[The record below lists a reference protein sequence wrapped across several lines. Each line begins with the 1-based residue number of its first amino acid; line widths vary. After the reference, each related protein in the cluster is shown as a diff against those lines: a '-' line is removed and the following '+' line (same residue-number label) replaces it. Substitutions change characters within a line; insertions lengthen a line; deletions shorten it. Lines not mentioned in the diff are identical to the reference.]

1 MGYAIVFLC
10 RVWLKKSRFF
20 DKSSCNCR
28 TIFDWDKKAVR
39 LKELEEESSRADFWN
54 DPKKAGRVMQDLE
67 GGRTERASFIRL
79 EKSLS
84 DLEGFAALGNLSA
97 EDSVELEKEYALAE
111 KTIAEWEFQTLLDG
125 EYDAGSALLTLRS
138 GAGGVDAQD
147 WAEMLSRMYLRYGER
162 QKWKTKIIDTSRGT
176 EAGIKSMTIE
186 VTGAYAY
193 GYLKG
198 EAGIHRL
205 VRLSP
210 FNANSLRQTSFAS
223 VEVLPVIEDE
233 KVIEIRNED
242 LRVDTYRAS
251 GAGGQNV
258 NKTESAVRITHL
270 PTGTVVTS
278 QSERSQ
284 LQNRAEAMKILR
296 SKLALL
302 KLEEQAAEKK
312 KLKGDFKSAEWGNQI
327 RSYVLHPYTLVKDH
341 RTDTE
346 TSDATTVLDGSLEP
360 FIESTLR
367 FFHTT

>member
-1 MGYAIVFLC
+1 
-10 RVWLKKSRFF
+10 
-20 DKSSCNCR
+20 
-28 TIFDWDKKAVR
+28 
-39 LKELEEESSRADFWN
+39 
-54 DPKKAGRVMQDLE
+54 MQTLE
-67 GGRTERASFIRL
+67 GWKTERTSFVRL
-79 EKSLS
+79 EKSLA
-84 DLEGFAALGNLSA
+84 DLESFTALASDSLSA
-97 EDSVELEKEYALAE
+97 EDTVELEKEYTLAE
-111 KTIAEWEFQTLLDG
+111 KAIAEWEFQTLLDG
-125 EYDAGSALLTLRS
+125 EYDASSALLTLRS

-147 WAEMLSRMYLRYGER
+147 WAEMLSRMYLRYAER
-162 QKWKTKIIDTSRGT
+162 QGWKSRIIDESRGT

-186 VTGAYAY
+186 ITGPYAY

-198 EAGIHRL
+198 ESGIHRL

-223 VEVLPVIEDE
+223 AEVLPVIEDE
-233 KVIEIRNED
+233 KAIEIRNED
-242 LRVDTYRAS
+242 LRIDTYRAS

-284 LQNRAEAMKILR
+284 LQNRTEAMKILR
-296 SKLALL
+296 SKLAMR
-302 KLEEQAAEKK
+302 KLEEQEAATKE
-312 KLKGDFKSAEWGNQI
+312 LRGEFKSAEWGNQI

-346 TSDATTVLDGSLEP
+346 TSDANKVLDGNLQE

-367 FFHTT
+367 FFHSK